1 MKDKV
6 NTWIQRPVYNLYHDD
21 DGGGDDDDD
30 LDAIVEIAALLGVV
44 LLQLGLTPVP
54 SPETKHLQMAE

>member
-6 NTWIQRPVYNLYHDD
+6 NTWIQRPVYNLYHD
-21 DGGGDDDDD
+21 GGDDDDD